1 MRIGSGL
8 FVAAGLMALPGTVSA
23 QDRESSSPL
32 IEALS
37 QCLAVTADAERLAC
51 LDAGARRLV
60 DASRRREVVVV
71 DEAEVKKTRRS
82 LFGFSLPRIKLFGSE
97 GPDSAEE
104 VDEIE
109 VAIKSA
115 ALLGNGYMS
124 FTLAD
129 GARWTTTEPW
139 AARTPKAG
147 ETLTI
152 KKASMGGYF
161 VKIAHARAVR
171 AQRTG

>member
-1 MRIGSGL
+1 MRIASGV
-8 FVAAGLMALPGTVSA
+8 FVTAGLMALQGTASA
-23 QDRESSSPL
+23 QDRDSPSPL

-37 QCLAVTADAERLAC
+37 ACLAVTADAERLAC
-51 LDAGARRLV
+51 LDAGTRRLI

-104 VDEIE
+104 IDEIT
-109 VAIKSA
+109 VAIKSPA
-115 ALLGNGYMS
+115 PASNGYMS
-124 FTLAD
+124 FILED

-139 AARTPKAG
+139 LSRGPKAG

-152 KKASMGGYF
+152 KRAAMGGYF
-161 VKIAHARAVR
+161 VKLSNTRAYR